1 MLNNIFITTF
11 LMIDFEKIIVSL
23 QEKYIDVYNIPAD
36 FINEQQ
42 VWEILNLHKTTD
54 SYHVREILGKAAEM
68 KGLEMDEV
76 AVLTGISDPEL
87 LGELFNTANQVKET
101 IYGCLLYTSVCPNTI
116 YTDAVPALVIQFFV
130 PLSK

>member
-1 MLNNIFITTF
+1 MHSKFTR
-11 LMIDFEKIIVSL
+11 
-23 QEKYIDVYNIPAD
+23 KYIDVYNIPAD

-76 AVLTGISDPEL
+76 AVLTGISDP
-87 LGELFNTANQVKET
+87 
-101 IYGCLLYTSVCPNTI
+101 
-116 YTDAVPALVIQFFV
+116 
-130 PLSK
+130 